1 MVTAACVGSITAMPS
16 ASSRGRRWRAMPAQP
31 ITMARGAVL
40 VAQRAADLDHPRQ
53 RAFARGGFRDAHV
66 ERPLAGKA
74 IGQSHLP
81 EIAHVTRDRALGD
94 RDDAKRF
101 GAGQCGQHAALG
113 DAEHGAVGA
122 FAADLKPGIAVAG
135 DDKGSRAV
143 VALDQPAQRHGDAVD
158 IGLAF
163 NAERSLGQGLADQLR
178 PALET
183 ERLQRVLQ
191 PLRDRRV
198 GIRIDDENARS
209 GHAGLP
215 AKFRSLAPS
224 LSWSAS

>member
-1 MVTAACVGSITAMPS
+1 MTPKVS
-16 ASSRGRRWRAMPAQP
+16 ARA
-31 ITMARGAVL
+31 
-40 VAQRAADLDHPRQ
+40 
-53 RAFARGGFRDAHV
+53 
-66 ERPLAGKA
+66 
-74 IGQSHLP
+74 S
-81 EIAHVTRDRALGD
+81 
-94 RDDAKRF
+94 
-101 GAGQCGQHAALG
+101 GQHAALG

-143 VALDQPAQRHGDAVD
+143 VALDQPAQRHRDAID

-163 NAERSLGQGLADQLR
+163 NAERTLGQRLADQLGA
-178 PALET
+178 ALET

-191 PLRDRRV
+191 PLCDRRV
-198 GIRIDDENARS
+198 GIWIDDENARS

-215 AKFRSLAPS
+215 AKFRSLGLS